1 MPSCSLVIGMYTTGL
16 VLLSDQLALRRAVD
30 VIANNVA
37 NSGTTG
43 FKREGVQFET
53 YVMRTTPTQST
64 NYVYDRATYRDVSPG
79 TISKT
84 GNPLD
89 LAIEGPGY
97 FEVMTPQ
104 GIQYTRNGAFR
115 TDHQGQLVTSSGHV
129 VLTDG
134 GQGVT
139 FPEDA
144 FDITVSRDGYI
155 TCQSGTTSSRTEMGK
170 LAFVKFENAAALNP
184 TDGSL
189 LSTTQL
195 PTSAASDGAIL
206 QGAREDS
213 NVKPVLEITDLIQIQ
228 RAYER
233 ASKLVGDENRRL
245 SEAIDKLSQTSSA

>member
-1 MPSCSLVIGMYTTGL
+1 MVFGMYTTGL

-30 VIANNVA
+30 VVANNIA

-53 YVMRTTPTQST
+53 YVMRTTPAQST
-64 NYVYDRATYRDVSPG
+64 NYVYDRATYRDSTPG
-79 TISKT
+79 TISHT

-89 LAIEGPGY
+89 LAIQGAGY

-115 TDHQGQLVTSSGHV
+115 TDRAGQLVTSSGQV

-134 GQGVT
+134 GQGIT

-144 FDITVSRDGYI
+144 YDITVSKDGYI

-170 LAFVKFENAAALNP
+170 LAFVKFDNDAAMKP
-184 TDGSL
+184 TEGSL
-189 LSTTQL
+189 LSTTQT
-195 PTSAASDGAIL
+195 PIPAASSGAIL

-233 ASKLVGDENRRL
+233 ASNLIGDENRRL
-245 SEAIDKLSQTSSA
+245 REAIDKLSQTSSA